1 MTREGARL
9 QTHRMPAY
17 IRRST
22 VECPTIS
29 SLSQDWP
36 TTRATGSGGG
46 ARTTHLIIAICTI
59 GDGVAVLS
67 SRWFH
72 DALAPATGA
81 RAADHSRTALIWSV
95 LKRVWARIGEDN
107 VSVLAAAVSFYSLLS
122 VFPVLTTVVSLYGL
136 FADPSAVKNELDR
149 LEGLLPPAAISL
161 LSDWLQQLAERPA
174 STFGMGLAIS
184 LTLSL
189 WSARYATATM
199 MTALNIA
206 YGVSEARNFIWYNI
220 VALSLTAILIA
231 FVIVAVALVALLPA
245 VLAYMPDSAQSIA
258 ALGRW
263 PLMIVLTVLAIAFF
277 YRYAPNRTHPRW
289 EFASAGALLA
299 TALLVAGS
307 YGFSVYVSHFA
318 TYDKTYGSLGAV
330 VVLLMW
336 FWLGS
341 FSILVGAAFNAEL
354 ARSAADPDNR

>member
-1 MTREGARL
+1 M
-9 QTHRMPAY
+9 
-17 IRRST
+17 
-22 VECPTIS
+22 
-29 SLSQDWP
+29 
-36 TTRATGSGGG
+36 
-46 ARTTHLIIAICTI
+46 
-59 GDGVAVLS
+59 
-67 SRWFH
+67 
-72 DALAPATGA
+72 
-81 RAADHSRTALIWSV
+81 
-95 LKRVWARIGEDN
+95 
-107 VSVLAAAVSFYSLLS
+107 LAAAVSFYSLLS